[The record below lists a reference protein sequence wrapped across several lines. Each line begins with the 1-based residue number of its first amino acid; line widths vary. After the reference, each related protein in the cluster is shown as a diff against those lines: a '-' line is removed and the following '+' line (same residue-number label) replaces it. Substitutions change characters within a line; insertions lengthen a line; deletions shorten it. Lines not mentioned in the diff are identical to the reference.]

1 MMPKFVPNKYDE
13 LCYMP
18 PILADNLDH
27 VVQDFYDVLDEFPDP
42 VFKWLD
48 ERLPHENAG
57 PGTWSVD
64 MENDQETAFQ
74 FTVANLPCHL
84 ISELS
89 AKLVIAILEKQVFH
103 DDYRVSF
110 KNAWFRRTYYSVVR
124 FAPESATDI
133 THITYHVYWKV
144 AN

>member
-1 MMPKFVPNKYDE
+1 MMPKFVQNKYGE

-18 PILADNLDH
+18 PILADNLDQ
-27 VVQDFYDVLDEFPDP
+27 VVQDFYDMLDEFPDP

-64 MENDQETAFQ
+64 VENDQETAFQ
-74 FTVANLPCHL
+74 FTVSKLNRDEFGPLTTNL
-84 ISELS
+84 EN
-89 AKLVIAILEKQVFH
+89 AITE
-103 DDYRVSF
+103 DYRSVPF
-110 KNAWFRRTYYSVVR
+110 DNAWFRRTYYSVVR
-124 FAPESATDI
+124 FAPESATYI
-133 THITYHVYWKV
+133 THITYHVYWEV

>member
-1 MMPKFVPNKYDE
+1 MMPKFVQNKYGA

-27 VVQDFYDVLDEFPDP
+27 VVQDFYDMLDEFPDP

-57 PGTWSVD
+57 PGTWSV
-64 MENDQETAFQ
+64 EVANDQETVYRFPVHHLDTPAFKKL
-74 FTVANLPCHL
+74 TD
-84 ISELS
+84 ELEQ
-89 AKLVIAILEKQVFH
+89 IITTDYEQVCFDH
-103 DDYRVSF
+103 
-110 KNAWFRRTYYSVVR
+110 AWFKRTYYAVVR
-124 FAPESATDI
+124 YKPE
-133 THITYHVYWKV
+133 THVEVTYIDYHVYWEV